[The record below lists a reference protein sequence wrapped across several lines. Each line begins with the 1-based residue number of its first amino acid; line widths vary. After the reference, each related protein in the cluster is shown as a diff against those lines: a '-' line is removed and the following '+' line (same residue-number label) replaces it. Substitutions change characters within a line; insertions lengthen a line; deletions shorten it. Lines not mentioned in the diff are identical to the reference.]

1 MSKIPAWCEGEDWC
15 GVTAAANMIGK
26 KWHPVILHRL
36 LEGPMGFNQL
46 KDSIPGM
53 TSKVLSESL
62 DDLREKNLV
71 EKEVMS
77 ESPKKVKY
85 SLSEHGDNLK
95 PVLEALNDWA
105 ENNLEPA
112 EKVSER

>member
-36 LEGPMGFNQL
+36 LEGSMGFNQL
-46 KDSIPGM
+46 KDSIPGI

-71 EKEVMS
+71 HKETVS
-77 ESPKKVKY
+77 KSPKKVNY
-85 SLSEHGDNLK
+85 SLTEQGENLA
-95 PVLEALNDWA
+95 PVLRELQNWA
-105 ENNLEPA
+105 EGNLEPA
-112 EKVSER
+112 EKKVS